1 MELIGLPV
9 DTWLPIEPMI
19 CDGVFFLFHS
29 MSAKKGFMTLSYRCA
44 ISQFTGF
51 KLSDLHIGF
60 TALRTLAHRVC
71 LREKLQETSLF
82 AGQKQKTNMVS
93 TYIIDFRRKLWLWI
107 MGCFNAQ

>member
-9 DTWLPIEPMI
+9 DTWLRIEPMI
-19 CDGVFFLFHS
+19 FDVGVFSLFHS
-29 MSAKKGFMTLSYRCA
+29 MSAKKGFMILSYSCA

-60 TALRTLAHRVC
+60 TALRTLAQRIC

-82 AGQKQKTNMVS
+82 DGQKQKTNMVS
-93 TYIIDFRRKLWLWI
+93 TYIIDFRV
-107 MGCFNAQ
+107 GN